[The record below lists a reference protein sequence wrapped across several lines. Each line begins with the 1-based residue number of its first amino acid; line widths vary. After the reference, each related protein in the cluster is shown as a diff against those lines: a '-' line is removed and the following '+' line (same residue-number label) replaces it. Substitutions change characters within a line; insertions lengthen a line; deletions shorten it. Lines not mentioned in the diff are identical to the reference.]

1 MRRLALA
8 FSAIFCIG
16 PSALGQTL
24 DCTQFRHNEDGPWTP
39 ISMLT
44 VTSSAYGGQI
54 FVGPRAFA
62 SIDLATKLNQPCL
75 SNGTGPRE
83 SQLRH

>member
-1 MRRLALA
+1 MMRRLALA

-16 PSALGQTL
+16 PAALGQTV
-24 DCTQFRHNEDGPWTP
+24 DCTQFRHNEDGSWSP

-54 FVGPRAFA
+54 YVGPRAFA
-62 SIDLATKLNQPCL
+62 SKDLATKLNQQCL
-75 SNGTGPRE
+75 SNGKRTGPR
-83 SQLRH
+83 

>member
-8 FSAIFCIG
+8 VSAIFCIG

-24 DCTQFRHNEDGPWTP
+24 DCTQFRHNEDGSWTP

-44 VTSSAYGGQI
+44 VTGPGANSATSGGYGGQI
-54 FVGPRAFA
+54 NVGPRVFVG
-62 SIDLATKLNQPCL
+62 IDLATKLNQQCL
-75 SNGTGPRE
+75 SNGR
-83 SQLRH
+83 